1 SCRSPA
7 LGIQELEKN
16 EEEQVVV
23 GDQEDRR
30 SLLLVRMSRQSQ
42 LFTLLRRRF
51 HSPSS
56 SDAPTETLRKRITDL
71 QKSKKRRNPIK
82 NQFLVEVPESRSY
95 LDTATMPMFLAVVG
109 IALFAKVLMM
119 IDDSKSQEMIERKIK
134 NAPEGQG
141 TVRMIEREEWD
152 EFREVRPRTPFESK
166 LARPNAQIRT
176 GEPVRKDDLKNWTI
190 DVLTN
195 ALSRTEES
203 VRRGGSS

>member
-1 SCRSPA
+1 MQKHLWKLISAWWLCLKSCLWLHRFILDKLSVF
-7 LGIQELEKN
+7 L
-16 EEEQVVV
+16 VVF
-23 GDQEDRR
+23 GRDRR
-30 SLLLVRMSRQSQ
+30 SLLLVTMSRQSQ

-119 IDDSKSQEMIERKIK
+119 VTSFYYYLSLWICLSCQITYWSVMLILHCWFVARLMIRNRKK
-134 NAPEGQG
+134 WLNG
-141 TVRMIEREEWD
+141 R
-152 EFREVRPRTPFESK
+152 
-166 LARPNAQIRT
+166 
-176 GEPVRKDDLKNWTI
+176 
-190 DVLTN
+190 
-195 ALSRTEES
+195 
-203 VRRGGSS
+203 